1 MDKYEYKIRAEEI
14 RNLIAREEY
23 LEAAKIADT
32 IDWTCVKKVGTL
44 CTISDLYKKVRR
56 YEDAIELLKLADAR
70 NPEGK
75 DITYSLCELYIKT
88 GDVVHAVE
96 SYKAFVRIG
105 ARDPRR
111 YVLQYKLIVA
121 QDVSLEERIEVLEEL
136 KKRDYREK
144 WAYELA
150 YLYHRIGLGTK
161 CVEECDELILWFGE
175 GRYVY
180 KAMEL
185 KMLHQPLTPAQQQ
198 KYDNRFRTGADEY
211 EETDAEE
218 AEIPEEKESLPEVS
232 KAEEAAALALG
243 ETREFHAVTE
253 EDLMNLQVHTNV
265 GEYNTIDLQRAIA
278 EGVQEVLESGDEA
291 AKEAVTRSILAPMYD
306 TRVMDGTEEAQ
317 PAETPASPEE
327 PQVEVF
333 FGETGELPAE
343 ETAEEKV
350 EEAEAGEEK
359 PEAVKAE
366 DEQKAKEE
374 EEAAA
379 KASQEALQNTQKVGD
394 VREITGRIIYPA
406 DLWVDPIPQDDGKG
420 MTTVYPSKLQE
431 EALTAKPPEEIAD
444 SLTQEAD
451 GQISLVMPEDQ
462 KITKQITGQLSIAD
476 VMLEWERMKK
486 ENEERNREQRYQ
498 EVKAQTGK
506 MFNEFEAAVLD
517 SVLEKLEREADEE
530 QAAREADGI
539 SPEDEVEEI
548 EEIRDTEEEVAEAEA
563 EETFEVEA
571 EEEFDEELED
581 EESEA
586 EELVEEAPEE
596 ETAEDGDVVVA
607 AAEAAVLTEGA
618 ALEEALE
625 KELEETE
632 AAAVEE
638 PEVAEAEAEEEEVAE
653 VEEETA
659 AAVEEFEAAEAE
671 VEEEVTA
678 EEELAEESVEEP
690 VEEPLAEAEEE
701 VAEADEEVAEVV
713 VPDEEIEKGLTE
725 AREAAE
731 EVASEAE
738 EERISRVA
746 GIRPLTR
753 EEKELFGP
761 YIQTKTAREDLAR
774 LLDTISL
781 ASYTGN
787 VILAGD
793 DGTDLVG
800 LATQIMKEVKQSDS
814 NFSGK
819 VAKITGKGLNA
830 KKIEEVLEQLQNG
843 GLIIENASELNRDTV
858 KNLTNY
864 LEAENRGVVVVLA
877 DVRRNMDRFCNQ
889 YPDLAEMF
897 NARMHVKALSND
909 KLVAFAKQYA
919 LEMEYAID
927 EMGVLALHTRIED
940 RQTNGH
946 AVTVMEAKEI
956 IDHAI
961 RHSRR
966 KTPGHFFDVLTGK
979 RYDEEDRIILEE
991 KDFQ

>member
-56 YEDAIELLKLADAR
+56 YEDAIELLKLADQR

-198 KYDNRFRTGADEY
+198 KYDNRFRTEA
-211 EETDAEE
+211 EETDEPEE
-218 AEIPEEKESLPEVS
+218 AEDLQQDKGEERLPEVT
-232 KAEEAAALALG
+232 KADEAAAIALG
-243 ETREFHAVTE
+243 VTREFHAVTE

-265 GEYNTIDLQRAIA
+265 GEYNTIDLQKAIA

-306 TRVMDGTEEAQ
+306 TRVLEGTGDGEESAGV
-317 PAETPASPEE
+317 EGNPEN
-327 PQVEVF
+327 PKVEVF

-343 ETAEEKV
+343 EEAGAKEAETKEPAGTGDRETSAAEEQK
-350 EEAEAGEEK
+350 EEASKEA
-359 PEAVKAE
+359 
-366 DEQKAKEE
+366 
-374 EEAAA
+374 EEA
-379 KASQEALQNTQKVGD
+379 SREALQNTQKVGD

-406 DLWVDPIPQDDGKG
+406 DMWVDPVPAPDKG
-420 MTTVYPSKLQE
+420 MTTVFPSKLQE

-506 MFNEFEAAVLD
+506 MFNEFEAAVMD

-530 QAAREADGI
+530 QLARQADGI

-548 EEIRDTEEEVAEAEA
+548 EEILETGEEIPEETT
-563 EETFEVEA
+563 EETFEVE
-571 EEEFDEELED
+571 D
-581 EESEA
+581 
-586 EELVEEAPEE
+586 EE
-596 ETAEDGDVVVA
+596 ETE
-607 AAEAAVLTEGA
+607 AEAVDAPAVTEGA
-618 ALEEALE
+618 ILEEALE
-625 KELEETE
+625 KELEEALNETEEEEAPEEEAPEEEVREE
-632 AAAVEE
+632 AAAEGPEE
-638 PEVAEAEAEEEEVAE
+638 SFEESLEETETPEETAPEAETAEERESGEEAAEQKTEEVPEDAANEAAEAEAERKS
-653 VEEETA
+653 A
-659 AAVEEFEAAEAE
+659 A
-671 VEEEVTA
+671 
-678 EEELAEESVEEP
+678 
-690 VEEPLAEAEEE
+690 
-701 VAEADEEVAEVV
+701 
-713 VPDEEIEKGLTE
+713 
-725 AREAAE
+725 
-731 EVASEAE
+731 
-738 EERISRVA
+738 A
-746 GIRPLTR
+746 GIRPLTK

-761 YIQTKTAREDLAR
+761 YIQSRAAREELAR
-774 LLDTISL
+774 LLDTISM

-787 VILAGD
+787 VILSGD

-800 LATQIMKEVKQSDS
+800 LATQIMKEVKQTDS

-819 VAKITGKGLNA
+819 VAKITGKGLNE
-830 KKIEEVLEQLQNG
+830 KKVEEVLSQLLNG
-843 GLIIENASELNRDTV
+843 GLIIESAGEMNKDTV
-858 KNLTNY
+858 RSMTNY
-864 LEAENRGVVVVLA
+864 LEAENRGIVVVMA
-877 DVRRNMDRFCNQ
+877 DVRRNMERFCKKN
-889 YPDLAEMF
+889 PELAEMF
-897 NARMHVKALSND
+897 NARMHVKALSNE
-909 KLVAFAKQYA
+909 KLVAFARQYA
-919 LEMEYAID
+919 LELEYSID
-927 EMGVLALHTRIED
+927 ELGILALHTRIEE

-946 AVTVMEAKEI
+946 AVTVVEAKEI
-956 IDHAI
+956 VDRAI

-966 KTPGHFFDVLTGK
+966 KTPAHFFDVLTGK
-979 RYDEEDRIILEE
+979 RYDGEDRIILEE

>member
-56 YEDAIELLKLADAR
+56 YEDAIELLKLADQR

-198 KYDNRFRTGADEY
+198 KYDNRFRADADEVD
-211 EETDAEE
+211 EPEDAEE
-218 AEIPEEKESLPEVS
+218 LSQADAKEQLPEVTR
-232 KAEEAAALALG
+232 ADEEAAIALG
-243 ETREFHAVTE
+243 VTREFHAVTE
-253 EDLMNLQVHTNV
+253 EDLMNLQVRTNV
-265 GEYNTIDLQRAIA
+265 GEYNTIDLQKAIA

-306 TRVMDGTEEAQ
+306 TRVLEGTGDGEESVGV
-317 PAETPASPEE
+317 EGNPEN
-327 PQVEVF
+327 PKVEVF
-333 FGETGELPAE
+333 FGETEELPAE
-343 ETAEEKV
+343 EEAGAKEAETKEPVGTGDRETSAAEEQK
-350 EEAEAGEEK
+350 EEAPKEA
-359 PEAVKAE
+359 
-366 DEQKAKEE
+366 
-374 EEAAA
+374 EEA
-379 KASQEALQNTQKVGD
+379 SREALQNTQKVGD

-406 DLWVDPIPQDDGKG
+406 DMWVDPVPAPDKG
-420 MTTVYPSKLQE
+420 MTTVFPSKLQE

-451 GQISLVMPEDQ
+451 GQISLVMPEDK

-506 MFNEFEAAVLD
+506 MFNEFEAAVMD

-530 QAAREADGI
+530 QLARQADGI

-548 EEIRDTEEEVAEAEA
+548 EEILETGEEIPEETT

-571 EEEFDEELED
+571 EEETAEEEI
-581 EESEA
+581 SEA
-586 EELVEEAPEE
+586 AEVEAP
-596 ETAEDGDVVVA
+596 AM
-607 AAEAAVLTEGA
+607 TEGA
-618 ALEEALE
+618 ILEDALE
-625 KELEETE
+625 KELEEALNETEEEEVPEEEVREE
-632 AAAVEE
+632 AAAEGPEE
-638 PEVAEAEAEEEEVAE
+638 SLEETETPEETAPEAETAEERESGEEAAEQKTEEVPEDAANEAAEAEAERKS
-653 VEEETA
+653 A
-659 AAVEEFEAAEAE
+659 A
-671 VEEEVTA
+671 
-678 EEELAEESVEEP
+678 
-690 VEEPLAEAEEE
+690 
-701 VAEADEEVAEVV
+701 
-713 VPDEEIEKGLTE
+713 
-725 AREAAE
+725 
-731 EVASEAE
+731 
-738 EERISRVA
+738 A
-746 GIRPLTR
+746 GIRPLTK

-761 YIQTKTAREDLAR
+761 YIQSRAAREELAR
-774 LLDTISL
+774 LLDTISM

-787 VILAGD
+787 VILSGD

-800 LATQIMKEVKQSDS
+800 LATQIMKEVKQTDS

-819 VAKITGKGLNA
+819 VAKITGKGLNE
-830 KKIEEVLEQLQNG
+830 KKVEEVLSQLLNG
-843 GLIIENASELNRDTV
+843 GLIIESAGEMNKDTV
-858 KNLTNY
+858 RSMTNY
-864 LEAENRGVVVVLA
+864 LEAENRGIVVVMA
-877 DVRRNMDRFCNQ
+877 DVRRNMERFCRKN
-889 YPDLAEMF
+889 PELAEMF
-897 NARMHVKALSND
+897 NARMHVKALSNE
-909 KLVAFAKQYA
+909 KLVAFARQYA
-919 LEMEYAID
+919 LELEYSID
-927 EMGVLALHTRIED
+927 ELGILALHTRIEE

-946 AVTVMEAKEI
+946 AVTVVEAKEI
-956 IDHAI
+956 VDRAI

-966 KTPGHFFDVLTGK
+966 KTPAHFFDVLTGK
-979 RYDEEDRIILEE
+979 RYDGEDRIILEE